1 MLNTTNPIRQLGL
14 EIAELSGIYVAI
26 QRDSDGT
33 TVRCSGIVTFN
44 SEGRMSGEFTGGE
57 LKWITRKQTDSQ
69 IKNLVKRHVQG
80 NLERTAGVRYRV
92 SDDKIFL
99 VDKKV
104 YNRVLKK
111 AKLSYARWLE
121 SQASG

>member
-1 MLNTTNPIRQLGL
+1 MGFV
-14 EIAELSGIYVAI
+14 ELSGIYAAI
-26 QRDSDGT
+26 RRDTDGT
-33 TVRCSGIVTFN
+33 TVLCSGIVTFN
-44 SEGRMSGEFTGGE
+44 SEGRMSREFTGGE
-57 LKWITRKQTDSQ
+57 LRWIARKQSDSQ

-104 YNRVLKK
+104 YNGILKK

-121 SQASG
+121 SRASKS

>member
-1 MLNTTNPIRQLGL
+1 MGIVD
-14 EIAELSGIYVAI
+14 LSGIYAAI
-26 QRDSDGT
+26 RRDPDGT
-33 TVRCSGIVTFN
+33 NVLCSGIVTFN
-44 SEGRMSGEFTGGE
+44 SEGRMSGEFAGGE
-57 LKWITRKQTDSQ
+57 LRWITRKQTDSQ

-99 VDKKV
+99 VDKKI

-111 AKLSYARWLE
+111 AKLSYAKWLE
-121 SQASG
+121 GRAPGL

>member
-1 MLNTTNPIRQLGL
+1 MAIV
-14 EIAELSGIYVAI
+14 ELAGIYAAI
-26 QRDSDGT
+26 RRNADGT
-33 TVRCSGIVTFN
+33 TVLCSGILTFN

-57 LKWITRKQTDSQ
+57 LLWNTPKQTDSQ

-121 SQASG
+121 SRAPGS

>member
-1 MLNTTNPIRQLGL
+1 GIV
-14 EIAELSGIYVAI
+14 ELAGIYAAI
-26 QRDSDGT
+26 RRDDDGT
-33 TVRCSGIVTFN
+33 TVLCSGILTFN

-57 LKWITRKQTDSQ
+57 LRWVTRKQTDSQ
-69 IKNLVKRHVQG
+69 IKNLVKRHIQG
-80 NLERTAGVRYRV
+80 NLERTAGARYGV

-99 VDKKV
+99 VDKRV

-121 SQASG
+121 SRAFGS